1 MQFITIASALLA
13 AAPVAQAAGNA
24 IVHNKCGHDVYLW
37 SVTADYAPS
46 KPVVLAAGTGSYNEA
61 YQVPSQGGVSIKLSN
76 TTTVDGPITQFE
88 YTLSGDI
95 WYDLSNVNC
104 KTTECPF
111 QSTGMYLMSGTG
123 CPTVS
128 CPGGE
133 LTCSGAYT
141 NPDDNWA
148 SLACAATA
156 DTVVYLC
163 QDTSDGSS
171 SQASSVASVAPT
183 TTPSTIGAP
192 STAAATTLATT
203 TKASATT
210 EAATTTTTAK
220 GWKST
225 HTHAARAAHA
235 PRHPHARPQ

>member
-13 AAPVAQAAGNA
+13 AVPVAQAVGNA
-24 IVHNKCGHDVYLW
+24 IVHNMCGHDVYLW

-46 KPVVLAAGTGSYNEA
+46 TPVVLKAGTGSYNEA

-76 TTTVDGPITQFE
+76 TTAIDGPITQFE
-88 YTLSGDI
+88 YTLAGFI

-111 QSTGMYLMSGTG
+111 QSTGMYLTSGTD

-133 LTCSGAYT
+133 LTCNGAYT

-163 QDTSDGSS
+163 QDT
-171 SQASSVASVAPT
+171 AA
-183 TTPSTIGAP
+183 IGAR
-192 STAAATTLATT
+192 STATTLATT
-203 TKASATT
+203 TKPAATT
-210 EAATTTTTAK
+210 EVAATTESAATTQAATTTTTAK
-220 GWKST
+220 GWRST